1 MNAAAVRRSVESEI
15 AAFSSTIRFVY
26 RGAQWDDIR
35 RDVEATWNRCGL
47 AYGATWAQVEA
58 VVREEWQRQDP
69 IPARLIARE

>member
-1 MNAAAVRRSVESEI
+1 MPLQSVVLWSPK
-15 AAFSSTIRFVY
+15 SRPSVPRFVY

-58 VVREEWQRQDP
+58 VVRDEWQRQDP